1 MKLIHKLLLIAFVLG
16 FAACQ
21 DLTKL
26 DGLQDNP
33 NAVSPDKAG
42 INFLYNQIQL
52 SFNGF
57 FGDTRGLSAS
67 VARELALQATN
78 YSGFG
83 APSAYDGIWQRA
95 YSTLFPDMDACIE
108 IAEASDLKYYSGTVK
123 VMKAYVM
130 MCLVDLFGDVTYS
143 EAGQGTDIIS
153 PKVDPG
159 KDVYAAALALLDEG
173 ITDLSGGANAPT
185 SANDFFYNGNSA
197 KWTTLAKTLKLR
209 AYVTTRLVDTNAKG
223 AITNLIQGGDLID
236 QASEDF
242 QFTYGTNR
250 TNPNTRHPFYNNWY
264 ETSDGDY
271 MSNYY
276 MWLLR
281 GEKRVDGDPI
291 IDPRIRFYFYR
302 QDIDL
307 TDENVDV
314 WGCQFSQTPVRSA
327 APAHYLALD
336 PDMPYCIT
344 SEDGYFGRDHGNGS
358 GIPPDG
364 NVRTAYGIYPGGGR
378 WDDDSAELVQE
389 SGTLGALGKG
399 INPIM
404 LSSFVDFMRAEAA
417 LTVQTGEDAR
427 ALLQSGI
434 EKSFAKVI
442 DGSRALIPHLSQVAF
457 TDFQGNDVTYEK
469 AYFPTE
475 DDRTNY
481 INFVLDEY
489 DNAASESAKLNII
502 MKEYLIALWGNGIE
516 AYNNYRRTGKPEKAQ
531 PMLEASATDYPRSAL
546 YPSVLVN
553 RNANV
558 AQKANR
564 AVQVFWD
571 TNPATGFVY

>member
-159 KDVYAAALALLDEG
+159 KDVYAAALVLLDEG

-281 GEKRVDGDPI
+281 GEKEWTATRL
-291 IDPRIRFYFYR
+291 
-302 QDIDL
+302 L
-307 TDENVDV
+307 TR
-314 WGCQFSQTPVRSA
+314 GSA
-327 APAHYLALD
+327 SISIAR
-336 PDMPYCIT
+336 T
-344 SEDGYFGRDHGNGS
+344 S
-358 GIPPDG
+358 
-364 NVRTAYGIYPGGGR
+364 T
-378 WDDDSAELVQE
+378 
-389 SGTLGALGKG
+389 
-399 INPIM
+399 
-404 LSSFVDFMRAEAA
+404 
-417 LTVQTGEDAR
+417 
-427 ALLQSGI
+427 
-434 EKSFAKVI
+434 
-442 DGSRALIPHLSQVAF
+442 
-457 TDFQGNDVTYEK
+457 
-469 AYFPTE
+469 
-475 DDRTNY
+475 
-481 INFVLDEY
+481 
-489 DNAASESAKLNII
+489 
-502 MKEYLIALWGNGIE
+502 
-516 AYNNYRRTGKPEKAQ
+516 
-531 PMLEASATDYPRSAL
+531 
-546 YPSVLVN
+546 
-553 RNANV
+553 
-558 AQKANR
+558 
-564 AVQVFWD
+564 
-571 TNPATGFVY
+571 